1 MSSRRAGNRA
11 LGAVEGSTSRK
22 LVRTQTGKRVREF
35 LHIENVKISVPKN
48 RVCRMEK
55 FYSKKEE
62 KNFFKNRKK
71 SLTNTCVS
79 NIV

>member
-1 MSSRRAGNRA
+1 MRLSDICNVYSGYAFKTFND
-11 LGAVEGSTSRK
+11 LGHGVP
-22 LVRTQTGKRVREF
+22 V
-35 LHIENVKISVPKN
+35 IKISNLLPDGSIDLINCLFTTDNFK
-48 RVCRMEK
+48 EK

-62 KNFFKNRKK
+62 KIFFKNRKK